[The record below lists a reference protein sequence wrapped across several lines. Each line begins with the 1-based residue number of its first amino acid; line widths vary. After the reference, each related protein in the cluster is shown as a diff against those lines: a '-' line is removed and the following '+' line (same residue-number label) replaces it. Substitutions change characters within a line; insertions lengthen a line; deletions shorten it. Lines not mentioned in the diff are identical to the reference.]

1 MKAKM
6 IEIALSVLL
15 IGITGTAVLAEEK
28 FGVQIYPGAV
38 FDSKTT
44 EAFSGSSGE
53 MAFYTTKDDI
63 AEVFEFYSNQ
73 PGIKPMGTG
82 LMPTD
87 DGRSGAAFSG
97 DNIMISIE
105 RPYLDMSAATFDEE
119 TGVTGKMIDN
129 TLISI
134 QKY

>member
-6 IEIALSVLL
+6 IAVILSVCM
-15 IGITGTAVLAEEK
+15 IGITGTAVMAEEK

-44 EAFSGSSGE
+44 EAFAGSSGQ
-53 MAFYTTKDDI
+53 MAFYTTQDDI
-63 AEVFEFYSNQ
+63 AKVFEFYSNQ
-73 PGIKPMGTG
+73 PGIKPMAE
-82 LMPTD
+82 LMPKD
-87 DGRSGAAFSG
+87 NGGSGAGFSG
-97 DNIMISIE
+97 ENIMISIE

-119 TGVTGKMIDN
+119 KGVTGKMIDS